1 MAPASLLIVVDEF
14 AALAKEMPEFVD
26 KVIDIAARGCSLG
39 IHLIMATQR
48 PSGVIG
54 DNIKANTN
62 LKIAL
67 RVADFQDSRDILGVD
82 SAAHISKTTLG
93 RGFVKVGTKT
103 PKEFQS
109 AYIGY
114 NLTDEESS
122 NIQVF
127 N

>member
-1 MAPASLLIVVDEF
+1 MLIVVDKF

-26 KVIDIAARGCSLG
+26 KVVDIAARGRSLG

-62 LKIAL
+62 LEIAL
-67 RVADFQDSRDILGVD
+67 RIADFQDSHDILGVD
-82 SAAHISKTTLG
+82 SAAHISKTIPG
-93 RGFVKVGTKT
+93 RGFVKVGTRT

-114 NLTDEESS
+114 NLTDEES
-122 NIQVF
+122 
-127 N
+127 